1 MPQYLSW
8 EAIEAIERGAF
19 RVLLY
24 GPPGTGKTRSAYNT
38 AESLGK
44 ALYNIT
50 LSDETPAAELRGH
63 YIPKGNVWEFMYGP
77 AVRAAV
83 HEQNGAV
90 LLLDEIDKASQDCLD
105 FLHGLL
111 NDPEVAQMTLPS
123 GEILQPTS
131 KFQVIATMNGELED
145 LPFALQDR
153 FKIAIEVTEPHPEAI
168 ASLPEDLQGV
178 ARNVEAYDVQKRP
191 ATIRAW
197 HAYATLRE
205 LPDVGPENAAKA
217 IFAHRAQELMD
228 AIAFQ
233 GSATNEPDEEDHEEE
248 SDTDD
253 APCTCSDCAQNRAW
267 AWLRHNEL
275 EIEVDE
281 DDDSL
286 PYRCVGGCGSW
297 FETEVEA
304 LMCCFED
311 DEWISYAR
319 RNGLSVD

>member
-1 MPQYLSW
+1 MPQYLTW

-44 ALYNIT
+44 AIYNIT
-50 LSDETPAAELRGH
+50 LSDETPAAEIRGH
-63 YIPKGNVWEFMYGP
+63 YVPKGNVWEFMYGP

-90 LLLDEIDKASQDCLD
+90 LLLDELDKASQDCLD

-111 NDPEVAQMTLPS
+111 NDPAVAQMTLPS
-123 GEILQPTS
+123 GEILRPND

-153 FKIAIEVTEPHPEAI
+153 FKIAIEVTEPHPDAI

-217 IFAHRAQELMD
+217 IFGHRHQELMD
-228 AIAFQ
+228 AITFQ
-233 GSATNEPDEEDHEEE
+233 GSATNEPIVDEHPDDEY
-248 SDTDD
+248 D
-253 APCTCSDCAQNRAW
+253 APCTCSDCAQRRAY
-267 AWLRHNEL
+267 AWFSHNEL
-275 EIEVDE
+275 EINIDE
-281 DDDSL
+281 DDESL
-286 PYRCVGGCGSW
+286 PYQCAGGCGSW
-297 FETEVEA
+297 FETEEEA
-304 LMCCFED
+304 VRCCYDD
-311 DEWISYAR
+311 DEWIDYCR
-319 RNGLSVD
+319 RNGVAYE